1 MMTYT
6 KKLKRNKILTSIFSY
21 LTLLG
26 TAITYIIILIT
37 RIGLNNTEKA
47 VEEDNGIF
55 TPIIEFLYPM
65 VITFLILI
73 VALILIGNKVRTT
86 IWMVSTIMGC
96 YLFGDVGIYIT
107 FGLWIL
113 DEYVLFNL
121 SKSFKQKYIINKEID
136 KRE

>member
-1 MMTYT
+1 MTTYT

-26 TAITYIIILIT
+26 TAITYVTILIT
-37 RIGLNNTEKA
+37 RLGFNTEKA

-55 TPIIEFLYPM
+55 TSIIDFLYPM
-65 VITFLILI
+65 VITLLILI

-86 IWMVSTIMGC
+86 IWMVSTIMAC
-96 YLFGDVGIYIT
+96 YLFGDVGIYVT